1 MTDKELKRLSRSELV
16 DIIYE
21 LQENSTVE
29 SETLPTAEQV
39 KNERSRIRYHQR
51 FLKTFRST
59 LSILIVVAAIAV
71 LVSTLFLP
79 VIQVSGDSMEP
90 TLSDGDILLLF
101 KTNDYTSGKLCCIS
115 WQNKLLLKRIIG
127 QPGDYINIDAEGNV
141 YVNDQLLD
149 EPYVTS
155 KSLGECDI
163 TFPYQVP
170 DGKLFVLGDHRDT
183 SIDSR
188 SSTIGCV
195 EYEQIVGQVLFKIW
209 SKKES

>member
-21 LQENSTVE
+21 LQENPTAE
-29 SETLPTAEQV
+29 SESLPTAEQV
-39 KNERSRIRYHQR
+39 KNERSRIRYNQR

-90 TLSDGDILLLF
+90 TLYDGDILLLF
-101 KTNDYTSGKLCCIS
+101 KTNNYTSGQLCCIS

-127 QPGDYINIDAEGNV
+127 QPGDYIDIDAEGNV
-141 YVNDQLLD
+141 YVNDLLLD
-149 EPYVTS
+149 EPYVTG
-155 KSLGECDI
+155 KSLGECDL

-195 EYEQIVGQVLFKIW
+195 ENEQIVGQVLFKIW
-209 SKKES
+209 SKNES